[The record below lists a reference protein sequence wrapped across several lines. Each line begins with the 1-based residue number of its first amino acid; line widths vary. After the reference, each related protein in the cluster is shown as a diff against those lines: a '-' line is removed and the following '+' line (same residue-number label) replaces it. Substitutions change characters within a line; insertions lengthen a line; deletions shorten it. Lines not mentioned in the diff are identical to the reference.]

1 MDVRPFAPSDLAA
14 CQTLIPSLSPAE
26 NYFVMEHEGA
36 ILGCGGYQLT
46 SPSEAMLHGCA
57 IHPTWRHQGLGRY
70 GLMFLLKQISNL
82 GPIGYVHV
90 LADASEIEFFL
101 ANGFR
106 GNPSEGSRVQLTKR
120 LTVCP

>member
-1 MDVRPFAPSDLAA
+1 MDVRPFTALDLAS
-14 CQTLIPSLSPAE
+14 CQAMIPSLSRVE

-36 ILGCGGYQLT
+36 ILGCGGYKLA

-57 IHPTWRHQGLGRY
+57 IHPSWRHQGLGPY
-70 GLMFLLKQISNL
+70 GLMFLLKQISNS

-90 LADASEIEFFL
+90 IADSSEIDFFL

-106 GNPSEGSRVQLTKR
+106 VNQSEGGRVQLTKK
-120 LTVCP
+120 LTVCA